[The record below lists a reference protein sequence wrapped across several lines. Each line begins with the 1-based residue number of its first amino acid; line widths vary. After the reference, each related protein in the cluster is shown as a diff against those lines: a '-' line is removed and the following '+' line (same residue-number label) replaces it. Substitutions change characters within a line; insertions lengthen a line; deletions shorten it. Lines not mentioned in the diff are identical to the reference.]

1 MRLPEEKI
9 KLIINKYYE
18 EHKEMVDIAKEVG
31 LSRQTV
37 SKYVK
42 QDERFE
48 EEKKYRKSINH
59 EKQLARVREYQK
71 KKRKQAQNR
80 LFDETWEIV
89 KKQHRQAVAELS
101 NEFSHS
107 KYPPIT
113 TSFEFVHRAYDW
125 IKGKFVRKD
134 ILEDGTVV
142 PSCLPKVIK
151 PIHSLSEGLKRKR
164 NTVINTA
171 NNFAM

>member
-1 MRLPEEKI
+1 MKLPEEKI
-9 KLIINKYYE
+9 KLILTKYYE
-18 EHKEMVDIAKEVG
+18 EHKEIVDIAKEVG
-31 LSRQTV
+31 LCRQTV

-42 QDERFE
+42 QDTRFE
-48 EEKKYRKSINH
+48 EEKQYRKSINH

-101 NEFSHS
+101 NEFPHS
-107 KYPPIT
+107 KYPSI
-113 TSFEFVHRAYDW
+113 SFEIICRAYVW

-134 ILEDGTVV
+134 ILEDGTFV